1 MTLYFPEAVQS
12 LGRETL
18 LYVPTL
24 NEPTAATVDEVT
36 AEGAINI
43 SCAIR
48 TFNATAEQSK
58 VKKYRLCSK
67 QGFDSLGRVEW
78 TIDRPSF
85 IDDPQAEDDDE
96 DYPHKALVPGTTG
109 YLLRRRGLDSDPEG
123 FVDWAAGQRYQAFP
137 VEFGVRVP
145 NQVNPEEDGQEF
157 EYEQEIAVIGEVVD
171 GTVTASGGGSGGG
184 SPE

>member
-24 NEPTAATVDEVT
+24 ADPAAATVAEVT
-36 AEGAINI
+36 AAGAINI

-48 TFNATAEQSK
+48 TFNATADQSK

-78 TIDRPSF
+78 SIDRPSF
-85 IDDPQAEDDDE
+85 IDDPQADDDDT
-96 DYPHKALVPGTTG
+96 DYKHKSLVDGTRG
-109 YLLRRRGLDSDPEG
+109 YLLRRRGLDSDPEN
-123 FVDWAAGQRYQAFP
+123 FTAWAADQLYQAFP
-137 VEFGVRVP
+137 VQFGVRVP

-157 EYEQEIAVIGEVVD
+157 EYEQEIAVIGEVVN
-171 GTVTASGGGSGGG
+171 GKVVSGA
-184 SPE
+184 